1 MALLPRLIL
10 SHLIYLTSS
19 IDSDCNFNI
28 HTGGACTPLTILEKQ
43 AILDLHNELRD
54 RVAGGGL
61 IGEGHPAA
69 TNMNSL
75 IWDDGL
81 ASVAQTYAE
90 SCPEGHNDDR
100 YFQIKNERDANNTK
114 WGTPNG
120 ATFSAAWCG
129 SPSWNST
136 DETCIPIGENWMAY
150 SVAYTLSSILTQ
162 IETGW
167 WDEYTI
173 WSVAGGGLIPE
184 GHPAATNMNSLIWD
198 DGLANVAQMHLEK
211 SCEPNENVDR
221 KFSIKYERDEGN
233 TKWGIPNGTTFNA
246 SDCGSP
252 SWSSTDETCIPIG
265 ENLMDNRDYPIWGI
279 SYNLSSILT
288 QIETEWWNE
297 YTVWTYG
304 MTSAGCAPN
313 GTHTSCGHYTQM
325 AWANTRYVGCGYVN
339 GCSNV
344 GWIWDGIFVCNYF
357 PVGNFNGASYPP
369 YTAAT
374 SNNECSDCDRDRTEC
389 KSMYVS
395 QSTTAG
401 SYADQPYDA
410 LCDGGACPVMCDG
423 SVWSVSLPY
432 YCNSCM
438 PQPSNIDCTD
448 GTDSISGGRHICAT
462 PAPATPAPVTP
473 TPTTPAPISYPNC
486 GWKKKYAT
494 TWSGVS
500 PTWTKWYDGKVK
512 KGRNE
517 FLTEYPG
524 CHTSDA
530 SSLEF

>member
-173 WSVAGGGLIPE
+173 WS
-184 GHPAATNMNSLIWD
+184 
-198 DGLANVAQMHLEK
+198 
-211 SCEPNENVDR
+211 
-221 KFSIKYERDEGN
+221 
-233 TKWGIPNGTTFNA
+233 
-246 SDCGSP
+246 
-252 SWSSTDETCIPIG
+252 
-265 ENLMDNRDYPIWGI
+265 
-279 SYNLSSILT
+279 
-288 QIETEWWNE
+288 
-297 YTVWTYG
+297 YG

-325 AWANTRYVGCGYVN
+325 AWANTRYVGCGYGN
-339 GCSNV
+339 GCSGSLNGV
-344 GWIWDGIFVCNYF
+344 FVCNYF
-357 PVGNFNGASYPP
+357 PAGNFNGLSYPP

-374 SNNECSDCDRDRTEC
+374 SGNECSECDVDRTDC
-389 KSMYVS
+389 KSLYES
-395 QSTTAG
+395 QSGSAG
-401 SYADQPYDA
+401 SYGDQPYEA
-410 LCDGGACPVMCDG
+410 LCDGGACPTMCDG
-423 SVWSVSLPY
+423 STSSVLAPD
-432 YCNSCM
+432 YCNMCT
-438 PQPSNIDCTD
+438 PTPSNIDCTD
-448 GTDSISGGRHICAT
+448 GTVSITAGRDICTRTNAT
-462 PAPATPAPVTP
+462 PAPVTPSPVTPAPVTPAPTRNTFSNDTSARNTFSFTPSPTTPSPVTPAPVTPSPVTPSPVTPSPTTPAPVTPSPVTPAPVTPSPVTPAPVTPSPITPAPSTPAPVTP
-473 TPTTPAPISYPNC
+473 TPTTPSPILYPNC
-486 GWKKKYAT
+486 SWKKKYAT
-494 TWSGVS
+494 TWSGVGK
-500 PTWTKWYDGKVK
+500 TWTKWYDAKVN
-512 KGRNE
+512 KGRNA
-517 FLTEYPG
+517 FLAEYPG
-524 CHTSDA
+524 CHTGDA
-530 SSLEF
+530 S

>member
-1 MALLPRLIL
+1 MTLFIQRLIL
-10 SHLIYLTSS
+10 SYLIYLTSS
-19 IDSDCNFNI
+19 INNDCNGS
-28 HTGGACTPLTILEKQ
+28 TCTPLTTSEKQ

-173 WSVAGGGLIPE
+173 WS
-184 GHPAATNMNSLIWD
+184 
-198 DGLANVAQMHLEK
+198 
-211 SCEPNENVDR
+211 
-221 KFSIKYERDEGN
+221 
-233 TKWGIPNGTTFNA
+233 
-246 SDCGSP
+246 
-252 SWSSTDETCIPIG
+252 
-265 ENLMDNRDYPIWGI
+265 
-279 SYNLSSILT
+279 
-288 QIETEWWNE
+288 
-297 YTVWTYG
+297 YG

-517 FLTEYPG
+517 FLSEYPG

-530 SSLEF
+530 SSLEFFYQFAYDENARTLTFYAQFCCGTDKQFGSDYRVTWVQSGYGSKSEY

>member
-28 HTGGACTPLTILEKQ
+28 NTGGACTPLTILEKQ

-54 RVAGGGL
+54 R
-61 IGEGHPAA
+61 
-69 TNMNSL
+69 
-75 IWDDGL
+75 
-81 ASVAQTYAE
+81 
-90 SCPEGHNDDR
+90 
-100 YFQIKNERDANNTK
+100 
-114 WGTPNG
+114 
-120 ATFSAAWCG
+120 
-129 SPSWNST
+129 
-136 DETCIPIGENWMAY
+136 
-150 SVAYTLSSILTQ
+150 
-162 IETGW
+162 
-167 WDEYTI
+167 
-173 WSVAGGGLIPE
+173 VAGGGLIPE

-246 SDCGSP
+246 FDCGSP

-288 QIETEWWNE
+288 QIEAGWWNE

-304 MTSAGCAPN
+304 MTSAGCN
-313 GTHTSCGHYTQM
+313 STTEHTSCGHYTQM

-401 SYADQPYDA
+401 SYADQPYEA
-410 LCDGGACPVMCDG
+410 LCDGGACPTMCDG
-423 SVWSVSLPY
+423 STSSVLAPD
-432 YCNSCM
+432 YCNMCT
-438 PQPSNIDCTD
+438 PTPSNIDCTD
-448 GTDSISGGRHICAT
+448 GTVSITAGRDICTRTNAT
-462 PAPATPAPVTP
+462 PAPVTPSPVTPAPVTPAPITPSPTTPSPVTPAPVTPSPVTPSPTTPAPVTPSPVTPAPVTPSPVTPAPVTPSPITPAPSTPAPVTP
-473 TPTTPAPISYPNC
+473 TPTTPSPILYPNC
-486 GWKKKYAT
+486 SWKKKYAT
-494 TWSGVS
+494 TWSGVGK
-500 PTWTKWYDGKVK
+500 TWTKWYDAKVN
-512 KGRNE
+512 KGRNA
-517 FLTEYPG
+517 FLAEYPG
-524 CHTSDA
+524 CHTGDA
-530 SSLEF
+530 SSLEFFYQFLYDENARTLTFYAQFCCGTDKQFGSDYRVTWVQSGY

>member
-1 MALLPRLIL
+1 MLDNSESASAFSSLLILEYVYSRSSKIWKHRSNMALLPRLIL

-54 RVAGGGL
+54 R
-61 IGEGHPAA
+61 
-69 TNMNSL
+69 
-75 IWDDGL
+75 
-81 ASVAQTYAE
+81 
-90 SCPEGHNDDR
+90 
-100 YFQIKNERDANNTK
+100 
-114 WGTPNG
+114 
-120 ATFSAAWCG
+120 
-129 SPSWNST
+129 
-136 DETCIPIGENWMAY
+136 
-150 SVAYTLSSILTQ
+150 
-162 IETGW
+162 
-167 WDEYTI
+167 
-173 WSVAGGGLIPE
+173 VAGGGLIPE

-246 SDCGSP
+246 FDCGSP

-304 MTSAGCAPN
+304 MTSAGCN
-313 GTHTSCGHYTQM
+313 STTEHTSCDHYTQM

-462 PAPATPAPVTP
+462 PAPVTPAPVTPAPVTP

-530 SSLEF
+530 SSLEFFYQFLYDENARTLTFYAQFCCGTDKQFGSDYRVTW